1 MVGPAPVRPAAKQER
16 RRGATALR
24 KKLWRDMRQNAMQ
37 FLTIVLLCALGTW
50 VYSGLDGAWRML
62 DLSAETYFQ
71 QGVLSDFWINLSG
84 MTKADLDR
92 IAHTQGVADVQGRF
106 TGDMDCPALGED
118 VSLNVHAY
126 DGVPRMNVPQCVEGA
141 PMADRDTRGIW
152 VQKEFAQAN
161 GLSVGDD
168 LRLDVLGQEQ
178 TFVIRGLIYD
188 AEHVITAKDVTP
200 EPAKYGYAVICWNAV
215 QQLPLNEAVVRLEAG
230 ADRDQVER
238 ALQDLLPQALILT
251 QQTHAST
258 QRTRADVDIFQNLTL
273 VFPILAY
280 LVASMVVLTT
290 LTRMIENQR
299 TQMGTL
305 KALGYRDGQIR
316 RHYLC
321 YALVP
326 SSVGALLGTLVGH
339 YTLPDMLYAMETAHY
354 FLPVKLRAP
363 VSLPAWGMTL
373 LMVLLSMGICM
384 HAYNHA
390 AQEVTAEL
398 LRPKPPKSG
407 SRVLLE
413 RWRGLWG
420 RFSFNTKMV
429 VRNIARNRWRTLM
442 SMIGVLCCN
451 MLIICAMGLQD
462 SVDACVGEY
471 YTGIVG
477 YDLRADLDTASAG
490 TLESY
495 RSRLDADAVEGVM
508 ELSVSLRSGDTSRT
522 VLLTVMEENQTMLRY
537 GTGNTV
543 IPLTG
548 EGLAIS
554 RKLMDVMGLSQGDQV
569 ELWFPGED
577 EPETMVLAQVVDT
590 TMNQGIFLPRKS
602 WEQLRRGAFRP
613 TALLLKNP
621 SALCRWELSQADE
634 VTALKDPVHQYAQT
648 MTLMDSTTAVFNL
661 MYFAALGL
669 AFVICYNMGLM
680 NFTERTRDYATL
692 KVLGYHQR
700 EIRRLMMRETWAVS
714 LLGTAL
720 GVYPGILLT
729 QAVLSA
735 INSENMVYTAHVAP
749 MSILVASLITLAFSL
764 CIERLLT
771 RKVHGINMVEAL
783 KSVE

>member
-24 KKLWRDMRQNAMQ
+24 KKLWRDMRHNAMQ

-62 DLSAETYFQ
+62 DLSAETYFR
-71 QGVLSDFWINLSG
+71 QGVLADFWVNLSG
-84 MTKADLDR
+84 ITKADLDR
-92 IAHTQGVADVQGRF
+92 MAHTQGVADVQGRF
-106 TGDMDCPALGED
+106 TGDMDCPGLGDD

-126 DGVPRMNVPQCVEGA
+126 DGAPRMNIPQCVEGL
-141 PMADRDTRGIW
+141 PLADRDSRGIW
-152 VQKEFAQAN
+152 IQEEFAHAN
-161 GLSVGDD
+161 GLTVGDT

-178 TFVIRGLIYD
+178 NFIVRGLIND

-215 QQLPLNEAVVRLEAG
+215 QQLPLNEAVVRLEPD
-230 ADRDQVER
+230 ADADQVEC
-238 ALQDLLPQALILT
+238 ALQALLPQALILT
-251 QQTHAST
+251 QQTHTST
-258 QRTRADVDIFQNLTL
+258 QRTRGDVDIFQNLTL
-273 VFPILAY
+273 VFPVLAY

-326 SSVGALLGTLVGH
+326 SSVGALLGTLVGR
-339 YTLPDMLYAMETAHY
+339 YTLPDMLYQMETAHY
-354 FLPVKLRAP
+354 FLPLKLRAP
-363 VSLPAWGMTL
+363 ISLSAWGMTL
-373 LMVLLSMGICM
+373 LMVLLSLGICM

-390 AQEVTAEL
+390 AREVTAEL

-420 RFSFNTKMV
+420 RFSFNSKMV

-442 SMIGVLCCN
+442 AMIGVLCCN

-477 YDLRADLDTASAG
+477 YDLRADLDTSAAG

-522 VLLTVMEENQTMLRY
+522 VLLTVMEEEQTMLRY
-537 GTGNTV
+537 GADNTV

-554 RKLMDVMGLSQGDQV
+554 RKLMDVMDLSLGEQV
-569 ELWFPGED
+569 ELWFPGAD
-577 EPETMVLAQVVDT
+577 QPETLMLTQVVDT
-590 TMNQGIFLPRKS
+590 TMNQGIFLPRHS
-602 WEQLRRGAFRP
+602 WEQLHRGAFRP
-613 TALLLKNP
+613 TALLLQNP
-621 SALCRWELSQADE
+621 SALCRWQLSQADE
-634 VTALKDPVHQYAQT
+634 VTALKDPVEQYAQT

-700 EIRRLMMRETWAVS
+700 EIRRLMMRETGVVS
-714 LLGTAL
+714 MLGAAL
-720 GVYPGILLT
+720 GIYPGILLT

-735 INSENMVYTAHVAP
+735 INSESMVYTAHVAP
-749 MSILVASLITLAFSL
+749 VSILVASLITLAFSL

-771 RKVHGINMVEAL
+771 RKVRGINMVEAL